1 MHDEG
6 WEGCARSAARLP
18 LLESSTLGRLLVRTL
33 AVILISVVS
42 LASSS
47 AFAAT
52 ITVHSSPPFTI
63 GAVNLYASAY
73 QYPSQADAIAAANS
87 FLADGAAD
95 SGWGTGVFGGDQGF
109 QAQYLYFAYE
119 SGTGNDRGVLLA
131 STGNHVTGDRS
142 GVLQAPA
149 ADWNYDN
156 HVNDQ
161 YLLLE
166 SVYTPS
172 VVPEPNTALLIGLGI
187 AGLAAGSGKRRGV

>member
-1 MHDEG
+1 M
-6 WEGCARSAARLP
+6 RMLTP
-18 LLESSTLGRLLVRTL
+18 LV
-33 AVILISVVS
+33 AVLVS

-52 ITVHSSPPFTI
+52 ITVHSSPPFTLDT
-63 GAVNLYASAY
+63 VNLYASAY

-87 FLADGAAD
+87 FLADGAAG

-119 SGTGNDRGVLLA
+119 SGTGSDRGVLLA
-131 STGNHVTGDRS
+131 STGNHATADRS
-142 GVLQAPA
+142 GVLQATA
-149 ADWNYDN
+149 ANWTYDN

-161 YLLLE
+161 YLLLQ

-172 VVPEPNTALLIGLGI
+172 VVPEPSTALLMGLGL
-187 AGLAAGSGKRRGV
+187 AGLASRRR